1 MSRSQIEFQLK
12 PSNRYPR
19 SHSRFA
25 APYVGSKGTH
35 YRLRARAF
43 VAGYAD
49 ADSGS
54 GSDHDLDP
62 ELEGVTVNRKQTD
75 VEVEQC

>member
-25 APYVGSKGTH
+25 ATYVGSKGTH

-49 ADSGS
+49 ADS